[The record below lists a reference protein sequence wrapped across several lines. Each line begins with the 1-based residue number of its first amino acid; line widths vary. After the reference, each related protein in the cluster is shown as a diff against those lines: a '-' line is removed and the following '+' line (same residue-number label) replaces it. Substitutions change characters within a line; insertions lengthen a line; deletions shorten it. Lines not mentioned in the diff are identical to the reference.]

1 MMSLD
6 LLLGILGIGLGLLLL
21 LRLGTVLGAILPV
34 LQTHLSAAR
43 TSLARLARTAW
54 RWARD
59 LLLVTDV
66 GELKPAAA
74 ISQVVGATVL
84 TAATLIFAACDLN
97 LTWATLAPLFGMT
110 YQPQGTLGA
119 SWDWMLAVSLVML
132 AVVYGCILSDLLGWT
147 MLTRFAV
154 ARHARVAAFCVSFG
168 GFVASLGVAVALAAY
183 RLPALLGG
191 DGSADG
197 SSEFLVWLQSLPGP
211 ILLTLAAVLF
221 LGTALA
227 LLSVETFCS
236 AVVALVVS
244 ISGGVFGL
252 GSLLLR
258 VVEVA
263 LEMVHATVTALAA
276 EPMTQAVAE
285 RMQRVGQGVASRG
298 RAFGSWLHNL
308 VHRGAPMTAKP
319 LGDAT
324 LPTP

>member
-1 MMSLD
+1 MTFLD
-6 LLLGILGIGLGLLLL
+6 LLMWVGIGLGLLLL
-21 LRLGTVLGAILPV
+21 PRLGTVLGAILPV
-34 LQTHLSAAR
+34 LQTPVSAAR
-43 TSLARLARTAW
+43 TSLALLARTAW
-54 RWARD
+54 RQARD
-59 LLLVTDV
+59 LLLVTEV

-74 ISQVVGATVL
+74 ISQVVGAIVL
-84 TAATLIFAACDLN
+84 TAAGLIFAACDLH
-97 LTWATLAPLFGMT
+97 LTWATLGPLFGM
-110 YQPQGTLGA
+110 PPPSQGTLWA

-132 AVVYGCILSDLLGWT
+132 SVVYGCILSDLLGWT
-147 MLTRFAV
+147 MFSRFAV
-154 ARHARVAAFCVSFG
+154 ARHGRVAAFCVSFV

-197 SSEFLVWLQSLPGP
+197 SPELLAWLQSLPGP

-227 LLSVETFCS
+227 VPSVETFFT

-244 ISGGVFGL
+244 LSGGLFGL

-258 VVEVA
+258 VGEVA
-263 LEMVHATVTALAA
+263 IEAVRAAVTALAA

-298 RAFGSWLHNL
+298 RAFGAWLHNL
-308 VHRGAPMTAKP
+308 VHRGAPVAAKP
-319 LGDAT
+319 LENAPV
-324 LPTP
+324 PTP